1 MKIGYARV
9 STDEQVL
16 DSQIQHLESIG
27 CEKIFTEKQS
37 GKTATDRCELNRL
50 LEFCREGDEI
60 HVTKVD
66 RLARNTLDALQ
77 IADRLQSKQVGLYCH
92 DLGDI
97 DINSDIGRVIYS
109 TISAFAEI
117 ERKRILQRCS
127 EGRELAKQ
135 QGRHLGRHADQQLRE
150 NFRKIITDNPK
161 IPKAQLAKELGC
173 SRTTIYQLIKEFYIQ
188 DNSNSGSS
196 T

>member
-1 MKIGYARV
+1 MEGLLNMKIGYARV
-9 STDEQVL
+9 STDEQIL
-16 DSQIQHLESIG
+16 DSQIQRLESTG
-27 CEKIFTEKQS
+27 CEKIFTEKRS

-77 IADRLQSKQVGLYCH
+77 IADRLKSKQVGLYCH

-117 ERKRILQRCS
+117 ERKRILQRCA

-135 QGRHLGRHADQQLRE
+135 QGRHLGRHADKQLRKDFE
-150 NFRKIITDNPK
+150 KLIEQEPD
-161 IPKAQLAKELGC
+161 IPKAQLAQALNC
-173 SRTTIYQLIKEFYIQ
+173 SRTTIYKLLKEL
-188 DNSNSGSS
+188 SH
-196 T
+196 